1 MKLKTLFICF
11 LMVFFIN
18 VTVWAEQTDTDFV
31 AWKKQL
37 RTQALNEGLTE
48 EFLDEVI
55 PRMTLLPHVVESDKK
70 QPEFQLTFWTY
81 LDKTVTPLRIQKG
94 QEMLRLHHKTLKA
107 AEKKYKV
114 PAKYIV
120 AFWGLE
126 SNYGSHKGSID
137 TLNALTTLAYDT
149 RRRTFFTKELLT
161 FLKIL
166 QKEKLSDITGS
177 WAGAFGNFQFMPTTF
192 QAYGVDGD
200 GDGKIDIVN
209 SVPDAIFSAANYLS
223 KMGWNPNVKWG
234 REVKLTKPMSWDDV
248 HNDKQKTLADWEK
261 LGVKPANGGPWPTKM
276 AGVNADIL
284 MPMGVDGPVFL
295 TYSNFKVI
303 MRWNRST
310 LYALAVGLLSD
321 AIEQENMTIYA
332 KRQNNPLSTIEVKE
346 IQEILAKEGY
356 YTSDIDGN
364 VGRGTREALRKYQK
378 DHQLPQ
384 DGYASKEILKK
395 MKGIE

>member
-1 MKLKTLFICF
+1 MKLKTLLLCF
-11 LMVFFIN
+11 LMIFFVN
-18 VTVWAEQTDTDFV
+18 AEIRASDSDADFD

-37 RTQALNEGLTE
+37 RTQALKEGISK
-48 EFLDEVI
+48 EFLDEI
-55 PRMTLLPHVVESDKK
+55 MPKMTLLPQVVEADKK

-94 QEMLRLHHKTLKA
+94 KEMMLLHQKTLKT
-107 AEKKYKV
+107 AEKKYNI

-126 SNYGSHKGSID
+126 SNYGSHKGSVE

-149 RRRTFFTKELLT
+149 RRRTFFTKELLA
-161 FLKIL
+161 FLKII
-166 QKEKLSDITGS
+166 QKENLSDVKGS

-192 QAYGVDGD
+192 KAYAVDGD

-223 KMGWNPNVKWG
+223 EMGWNPNVKWG
-234 REVKLTKPMSWDDV
+234 REVKLTKSISWDEVHDV
-248 HNDKQKTLADWEK
+248 KQKTLNEWEK
-261 LGVKPANGGPWPTKM
+261 LGIMPANGAPWPKSMLDTK
-276 AGVNADIL
+276 AEIL
-284 MPMGVDGPVFL
+284 MPMGINGPIFL
-295 TYSNFKVI
+295 TYSNFNVI
-303 MRWNRST
+303 MRWNRSA

-321 AIEQENMTIYA
+321 AIERDKMMIYA
-332 KRQNNPLSTIEVKE
+332 ERQNDPLSINEVKE
-346 IQEILAKEGY
+346 IQEFLAKEGY

-384 DGYASKEILKK
+384 DGYADKEILKK
-395 MKGIE
+395 MKGIK

>member
-1 MKLKTLFICF
+1 MKLKTLLLCF
-11 LMVFFIN
+11 LMVFFVNGTI
-18 VTVWAEQTDTDFV
+18 VAAQADADFE

-37 RTQALNEGLTE
+37 RVQALKEGLSE
-48 EFLDEVI
+48 EFLDNI
-55 PRMTLLPHVVESDKK
+55 MPQMALLPHVVESDKK

-94 QEMLRLHHKTLKA
+94 KEMMGLHHKTLKA
-107 AEKKYKV
+107 AEKKYNV

-126 SNYGSHKGSID
+126 SNYGSHKGSIE

-166 QKEKLSDITGS
+166 EKENLSDVKGS

-192 QAYGVDGD
+192 KAYAVDGD

-209 SVPDAIFSAANYLS
+209 SETDAIFSAANYLS

-234 REVKLTKPMSWDDV
+234 REVKMTKPVSWDDI
-248 HNDKQKTLADWEK
+248 HDDKQKTLSEWEK
-261 LGVKPANGGPWPTKM
+261 LGVMPANGAPWPKSMAETK
-276 AGVNADIL
+276 ADIL

-295 TYSNFKVI
+295 TYSNFNVI
-303 MRWNRST
+303 MRWNRSA

-321 AIEQENMTIYA
+321 AIEQDKMTIYA
-332 KRQNNPLSTIEVKE
+332 KRQNDPLSTNEVKE
-346 IQEILAKEGY
+346 IQEYLAKEGY
-356 YTSDIDGN
+356 YTSEIDGN

-378 DHQLPQ
+378 DHALPQ
-384 DGYASKEILKK
+384 DGYANKEILKK
-395 MKGIE
+395 MKGIK

>member
-1 MKLKTLFICF
+1 MKLKTLLLCF
-11 LMVFFIN
+11 LMIFFIN
-18 VTVWAEQTDTDFV
+18 GEIRASDSGTDFD
-31 AWKKQL
+31 AWKEQL
-37 RTQALNEGLTE
+37 RTQAVKEGISKEFLNE
-48 EFLDEVI
+48 I
-55 PRMTLLPHVVESDKK
+55 MPKMALLPHVVEADKK

-94 QEMLRLHHKTLKA
+94 KEMMLRHQKTLKS
-107 AEKKYKV
+107 AEKKYNV

-126 SNYGSHKGSID
+126 TNYGSHKGSVE

-149 RRRTFFTKELLT
+149 RRRTFFTKELLA

-166 QKEKLSDITGS
+166 QKENLSNVKGS

-192 QAYGVDGD
+192 KAYAVDGD

-223 KMGWNPNVKWG
+223 EMGWKPNIKWG
-234 REVKLTKPMSWDDV
+234 REVKLTKPVSWDEVHDV
-248 HNDKQKTLADWEK
+248 KQKTLNEWKK
-261 LGVKPANGGPWPTKM
+261 LGIVPANGAPWPKSMLDTK
-276 AGVNADIL
+276 AEIL
-284 MPMGVDGPVFL
+284 MPMGINGPIFL
-295 TYSNFKVI
+295 TYSNFNVI
-303 MRWNRST
+303 MRWNRSV

-321 AIEQENMTIYA
+321 ALEQDKMTICA
-332 KRQNNPLSTIEVKE
+332 KRQNDPLSINEVKE
-346 IQEILAKEGY
+346 IQEFLAKEGY

-364 VGRGTREALRKYQK
+364 VGRGTQEALRKYQK

-384 DGYASKEILKK
+384 DGYADKEILKK
-395 MKGIE
+395 MKGIK